1 MEGEKE
7 NSWNNIIYVDLGLEG
22 SIVVFLVVGEKF
34 ISLIY
39 FLFLIDVIIIF
50 VKINLWILRYDNLC
64 DLFYLRKENLEFKI

>member
-1 MEGEKE
+1 MEGDKE

-50 VKINLWILRYDNLC
+50 IKINLGILRYDSLC
-64 DLFYLRKENLEFKI
+64 DLFYLRKEILEFKI

>member
-50 VKINLWILRYDNLC
+50 IKINLGILRYDNLC
-64 DLFYLRKENLEFKI
+64 DLFYLRKEILEFKI